1 MAELVVEGLRKRF
14 DGVLAVDGVSFTV
27 HDGEMVT
34 LLGPS
39 GCGKSTT
46 LNCIA
51 GLEFPDEGVIRFGD
65 RLLTDARRR
74 IFLLPEAR
82 NVGMVFQSY
91 ALWPHMTVFENLA
104 FGLRMRR
111 IPQAEIRRR
120 IEWILSLL
128 QLEGFENRYPHQ
140 LSGGQQQRVAL
151 ARALV
156 YEPSILL
163 LDEPL
168 SNLDA
173 KLREQA
179 RFWLR
184 ELQQRLR
191 ITAIYVTHDQAEAL
205 ALSDRVVVMNRG
217 RIMAM
222 GSPRQ
227 IYEFPPNAFV
237 ADFIGSC
244 NFLRGRVE
252 AIQEEQRLLVRL
264 DSGVLLEGSST
275 VQFTLGQPVVVAI
288 RPQRIR
294 LHGQGRQGRN
304 DLPGKVQSG
313 LYLGAAFQYVV
324 ETPVG
329 SLRVE
334 AMEPVQGEVSLYLPP
349 EWCIVL
355 PAADGAEPEGGRPDV
370 AP

>member
-27 HDGEMVT
+27 RDGEMVT

-51 GLEFPDEGVIRFGD
+51 GLEVPDEGVIKFGD
-65 RLLTDARRR
+65 RILTDTRRG
-74 IFLLPEAR
+74 IFLRPEAR

-111 IPQAEIRRR
+111 VPQAEIRRR

-128 QLEGFENRYPHQ
+128 QLEGFEHRYPHQ
-140 LSGGQQQRVAL
+140 LSGGQQQRIAL

-217 RIMAM
+217 RIMAI
-222 GSPRQ
+222 GTPRE
-227 IYEFPPNAFV
+227 IYELPPNPFV

-244 NFLRGRVE
+244 NFLHGHIETIGE
-252 AIQEEQRLLVRL
+252 ANRITVK
-264 DSGVLLEGSST
+264 LEKGIPLQASALYRFSP
-275 VQFTLGQPVVVAI
+275 GQPVIVAV

-294 LHGQGRQGRN
+294 IHTDGPKETN
-304 DLPGKVQSG
+304 TLPGKVESG
-313 LYLGAAFQYVV
+313 LYLGASFQYVL

-329 SLRVE
+329 TLRVE
-334 AMEPVQGEVSLYLPP
+334 ATEPVQGEVTLYLPP

-355 PAADGAEPEGGRPDV
+355 PASDSGDEGGSPAD
-370 AP
+370 AAT